1 MRQAQELW
9 ESRRHQYWS
18 EARGY
23 LKLILNSGF
32 VISVYFLFIFLTV
45 YYQQFVE
52 QMPVDFPLVPLLTVL
67 FTWRLTAGSI
77 RTFVKPADVVFLL
90 PYETKMSVYFNQA
103 LRYSSMW
110 QASYIVLLFMAV
122 GPMFTERIGT
132 GATFWLALLFL
143 LLIKIWNL
151 LCVWQEQRL
160 VAKGERYSNMAL
172 RMLINAVAAYLLFAQ
187 APVWLIVAIVVLM
200 AILYK
205 GYWQPLEKKHS
216 LKWERLIEV
225 ENQMVMFFYRIANAF
240 TDVPQLRNKVRER
253 TYLQWAVQL
262 LGGKKD
268 AVYHYLY
275 ARTFIRAND
284 YLGTYLRLTIVG
296 GLFIYVLPLG
306 WMKLAM
312 ALLFTHITMM
322 QLSTLSFHHSASIW
336 IDLYPIKPEEKKQAL
351 TYITARLLFLL
362 AIVYGVVAVVTSD
375 LLYGVL
381 ILVASALL
389 GLYGSQ
395 TLVHRKKGKYRRVR

>member
-205 GYWQPLEKKHS
+205 GYWQPLENKHS

-275 ARTFIRAND
+275 ARTFVRAND

-381 ILVASALL
+381 VLVASALL

>member
-110 QASYIVLLFMAV
+110 QASYIVLLFMAC

>member
-52 QMPVDFPLVPLLTVL
+52 QMPADFPLVLLLTVL

-90 PYETKMSVYFNQA
+90 PYETKMTVYFNQA
-103 LRYSSMW
+103 LRYSSIW

-132 GATFWLALLFL
+132 GAAFWLALLFL
-143 LLIKIWNL
+143 ILIKMWNL

-172 RMLINAVAAYLLFAQ
+172 RLLINAVATYLLFAQ
-187 APVWLIVAIVVLM
+187 ATVWLIVAIIVLM
-200 AILYK
+200 TILYK
-205 GYWQPLEKKHS
+205 GYWQPLEKK
-216 LKWERLIEV
+216 
-225 ENQMVMFFYRIANAF
+225 A
-240 TDVPQLRNKVRER
+240 
-253 TYLQWAVQL
+253 
-262 LGGKKD
+262 
-268 AVYHYLY
+268 
-275 ARTFIRAND
+275 
-284 YLGTYLRLTIVG
+284 
-296 GLFIYVLPLG
+296 
-306 WMKLAM
+306 
-312 ALLFTHITMM
+312 
-322 QLSTLSFHHSASIW
+322 
-336 IDLYPIKPEEKKQAL
+336 
-351 TYITARLLFLL
+351 
-362 AIVYGVVAVVTSD
+362 
-375 LLYGVL
+375 
-381 ILVASALL
+381 
-389 GLYGSQ
+389 
-395 TLVHRKKGKYRRVR
+395 

>member
-275 ARTFIRAND
+275 ARTFVRAND

-381 ILVASALL
+381 VLVASALL

>member
-52 QMPVDFPLVPLLTVL
+52 QMPADFPLVLLLTVL

-77 RTFVKPADVVFLL
+77 RTFVKPADIVFLL
-90 PYETKMSVYFNQA
+90 PYETKMTVYFNQA
-103 LRYSSMW
+103 LRYSSIW

-132 GATFWLALLFL
+132 GAAFWLALLFL
-143 LLIKIWNL
+143 ILIKMWNL

-172 RMLINAVAAYLLFAQ
+172 RLLINAVATYLLFAQ
-187 APVWLIVAIVVLM
+187 ATVWLIVAIIVLM
-200 AILYK
+200 TILYK

-216 LKWERLIEV
+216 LKWDRLIEV

-253 TYLQWAVQL
+253 HYLQWAVQS
-262 LGGKKD
+262 LGGKKGT
-268 AVYHYLY
+268 VYHYLY

-284 YLGTYLRLTIVG
+284 YLGTYLRLAVVG

-362 AIVYGVVAVVTSD
+362 AIVYGVLAVVTSD

-381 ILVASALL
+381 VLIASALL

>member
-1 MRQAQELW
+1 MRQANQLW

-52 QMPVDFPLVPLLTVL
+52 QMPADFPLVTLLTVL

-77 RTFVKPADVVFLL
+77 RTFVKPADIVFLL
-90 PYETKMSVYFNQA
+90 PYESKLAPYFKQA
-103 LRYSSMW
+103 IKYSALW
-110 QASYIVLLFMAV
+110 QSSYILLLFMAV

-132 GATFWLALLFL
+132 GIVFWLTLIFL
-143 LLIKIWNL
+143 LLIKVWNL
-151 LCVWQEQRL
+151 LCVWEEQRL
-160 VAKGERYSNMAL
+160 VAKGERYSNVLL
-172 RMLINAVAAYLLFAQ
+172 RLLVNGVAAYLLFSQ
-187 APVWLIVAIVVLM
+187 APIWLTFAVLILMIV
-200 AILYK
+200 LYASYWK
-205 GYWQPLEKKHS
+205 GFAKKHS
-216 LKWERLIEV
+216 LKWDRLIEV
-225 ENQMVMFFYRIANAF
+225 ENHMVMFFYRIANAF
-240 TDVPQLRNKVRER
+240 ADVPQLRNKVRER
-253 TYLQWAVQL
+253 AYLQWAVGA
-262 LGGKKD
+262 LGGKKN

-284 YLGTYLRLTIVG
+284 YLGTYVRLAVVG
-296 GLFIYVLPLG
+296 GLFIYFLPLG

-336 IDLYPIKPEEKKQAL
+336 LDLYPLKPEEKRQAL
-351 TYITARLLFLL
+351 TYLTMRLLFLL
-362 AIVYGVVAVVTSD
+362 SIIYGGIALVTSD
-375 LLYGVL
+375 IFYGVIVL
-381 ILVASALL
+381 MASALL
-389 GLYGSQ
+389 GVYGSQ
-395 TLVHRKKGKYRRVR
+395 TLVHRKRGKYRRVR

>member
-1 MRQAQELW
+1 MRQARELW

-275 ARTFIRAND
+275 ARTFVRAND

-381 ILVASALL
+381 VLVASALL